1 MWLWSSFLIQGSG
14 FSDPIHFTVTFHTCA
29 VRLSDTCFTVY
40 ILSRQVWRR
49 TAAIREKNRRYQR
62 NIQLKC
68 SFMSY
73 FEVRIA
79 SVLSCTFFSVPSTQ
93 LKFGS
98 LEHMVAIATRH
109 FSLFLAS
116 STDLESVLPLSCF
129 TKELVKKQTR
139 QVKRWWKM
147 KNYVCS
153 HVRLVYISYLV
164 I

>member
-1 MWLWSSFLIQGSG
+1 MIRSTFITSR
-14 FSDPIHFTVTFHTCA
+14 FTHALFGCQTRVSLFTFC
-29 VRLSDTCFTVY
+29 RGKF
-40 ILSRQVWRR
+40 WRR
-49 TAAIREKNRRYQR
+49 TAATREKNRRYQR

-129 TKELVKKQTR
+129 TKELAKKQTR

-147 KNYVCS
+147 KNYICS
-153 HVRLVYISYLV
+153 QCSFGRFLVLCLHFV
-164 I
+164 LL